1 MTRTA
6 MCTRILEVQEWQVRE
21 WVARAPQPHLET
33 AVPCGVDGTTWSAS
47 STLTSSASV
56 PARPRRREAR
66 PHRSGRGA
74 ASASAS
80 ARCSSLA
87 ATGGQ
92 HRGINVSRQARK
104 QLLVGS
110 STATCARAR
119 ARSLSLRSPR
129 RRQGPSLFLYCALT
143 LSDNH
148 TRRPQTPPPPAA
160 HYHSSSRFRS
170 FLLSSS
176 LTLWLTGSLTQ
187 GRSKD
192 GIEIDLTGQS
202 SDTQRLVLKAAL
214 TISDQLC
221 LIN

>member
-1 MTRTA
+1 

-87 ATGGQ
+87 AAEDNIKALLISVVSTQ
-92 HRGINVSRQARK
+92 ATRLEHRNMRTRAFAFSLFDRLAVDRAPRSF
-104 QLLVGS
+104 
-110 STATCARAR
+110 STALL
-119 ARSLSLRSPR
+119 LSLTTTLADRKPLRHLRPTITHPLVS
-129 RRQGPSLFLYCALT
+129 LT
-143 LSDNH
+143 LAFILAHTLAHWLSH
-148 TRRPQTPPPPAA
+148 TRR
-160 HYHSSSRFRS
+160 
-170 FLLSSS
+170 
-176 LTLWLTGSLTQ
+176 
-187 GRSKD
+187 K
-192 GIEIDLTGQS
+192 
-202 SDTQRLVLKAAL
+202 QRWH
-214 TISDQLC
+214 
-221 LIN
+221 